1 MKKILLKDESV
12 YTDLVKH
19 VVIDRALLKERILC
33 SAYVAQ
39 DRMDPRPSWPGYHNF
54 KIECPQPLSWLL
66 DYIRQHYQVEQQGSF
81 LFNHDVYG
89 TLLLPREQ
97 SIKRNHRK
105 EKDPPDYIMIYGVD
119 VEKGS
124 CDLVIE
130 YDREL
135 NINDQIIRL
144 PLEDNRFYMFPAGLN
159 YYISTNTGNQIN
171 CLLHWEGKL

>member
-1 MKKILLKDESV
+1 
-12 YTDLVKH
+12 
-19 VVIDRALLKERILC
+19 
-33 SAYVAQ
+33 
-39 DRMDPRPSWPGYHNF
+39 
-54 KIECPQPLSWLL
+54 
-66 DYIRQHYQVEQQGSF
+66 
-81 LFNHDVYG
+81 
-89 TLLLPREQ
+89 
-97 SIKRNHRK
+97 
-105 EKDPPDYIMIYGVD
+105 MIYGVD